1 VYSLWASAE
10 MLRIKHSVMGIRS
23 HQGGGERWEIAILTV
38 NLGPPENLDLS
49 DVYIVKWEDSLC

>member
-1 VYSLWASAE
+1 
-10 MLRIKHSVMGIRS
+10 MGIRS